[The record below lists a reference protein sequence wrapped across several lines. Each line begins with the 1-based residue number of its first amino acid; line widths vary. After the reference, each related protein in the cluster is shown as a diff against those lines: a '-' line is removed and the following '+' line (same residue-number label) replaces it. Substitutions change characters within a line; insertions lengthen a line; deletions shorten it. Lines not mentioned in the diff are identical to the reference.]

1 MSPVEVVVVY
11 VFCCVN
17 TKLLTE
23 ENASLC
29 KMCRDHKEDQK
40 SYHCARMI
48 FIRPHSTTGIE

>member
-29 KMCRDHKEDQK
+29 KMCRDHKED
-40 SYHCARMI
+40 
-48 FIRPHSTTGIE
+48 